1 MEQVAVIK
9 LISKSNEES
18 NLKKSW
24 LMKMIWSV
32 VVYRQYFQQYG
43 GITTLKSHP
52 TVKQRRE
59 QREEIFQIFPSFLVV
74 SFPVKSMTNIHTH
87 TYREVI
93 NWNYPAN
100 KCQLETR
107 ADWNQEATN
116 KIVKKKKMYGA
127 SLVAQQE
134 GICLPVQETWV
145 WSLIQEDP
153 RWQLNLG
160 ATIIF

>member
-100 KCQLETR
+100 NVSLRLELTEIKKQLI
-107 ADWNQEATN
+107 
-116 KIVKKKKMYGA
+116 KLLKKKMYGA

-134 GICLPVQETWV
+134 GICLPVQENWV

-153 RWQLNLG
+153 RWQLTLG